1 MPVPLMLP
9 VVDPEILTK
18 VNYCPPAIAT
28 QAVIQMS
35 VNPDGGLSKKTNNF
49 ASPEGNSKISGN
61 DSILSPKINTRFS
74 RTA

>member
-1 MPVPLMLP
+1 MRSEVIRNAGSRNAAGSWP

-35 VNPDGGLSKKTNNF
+35 VNPLVGVK
-49 ASPEGNSKISGN
+49 
-61 DSILSPKINTRFS
+61 
-74 RTA
+74 